1 MAQNHAFDHG
11 IPSEIDMQSADQLRS
26 ILASSIGTADTG
38 HTFDVALPGQAPV
51 SIALTHGVAQTLLDL
66 LRVIASQRGFYVIP
80 YGAELS
86 TQEAA
91 DILNVSRPYLIKLI
105 EGGDIECE
113 KVGRHRRIKSHDLFA
128 YKDRRD
134 RERSIALDEM
144 AKADSDLD
152 LI

>member
-1 MAQNHAFDHG
+1 MAHNHAFDHG
-11 IPSEIDMQSADQLRS
+11 IPSEIDVQSADQLRS
-26 ILASSIGTADTG
+26 ILAASITSSSVD

-66 LRVIASQRGFYVIP
+66 LRLIASQRGFYVIP

-91 DILNVSRPYLIKLI
+91 DILNVSRPHLIKLVDAGEI
-105 EGGDIECE
+105 KCE

-128 YKDRRD
+128 YKSKRD
-134 RERSIALDEM
+134 DERSSSLDEM
-144 AKADSDLD
+144 AKVDSELG